1 MESKVKEDLKKYE
14 PNELLALVLICL
26 GYIIPLGLWFSVV
39 YSSSG
44 AFSNSIF
51 IFAGAYG
58 IALLVALLYYR
69 MGIQDDVEAKID
81 KISGSRLRSVA
92 LTTFASFMILLV
104 TIVIL
109 AINPDLITIL
119 ENSVGIWCLG
129 VMGYS
134 GFVKE
139 VFKSK
144 VFSKLNEEG
153 DQDIFNYNFLL
164 TCFNQQNIKQFVDFF
179 KQDCS
184 QQEGEVMGI
193 EFPFD
198 FEPNFKNEGQLELLE
213 KLVNQKRLIGY
224 FTWIYLTSIVSL
236 IVTIISITMKTI

>member
-1 MESKVKEDLKKYE
+1 MESKIKEDEKKYE
-14 PNELLALVLICL
+14 PKEFLALFLICL
-26 GYIIPLGLWFSVV
+26 GYIIPLSLWFSVV

-44 AFSNSIF
+44 VITNSLF

-58 IALLVALLYYR
+58 IGLLVALLYYR
-69 MGIQDDVEAKID
+69 IGIQDDVEAKID
-81 KISGSRLRSVA
+81 KISGSRLKSIA
-92 LTTFASFMILLV
+92 LTTFASFLILFV

-119 ENSVGIWCLG
+119 ENTVGIWCLG

-134 GFVKE
+134 GFMKE
-139 VFKSK
+139 IFKSN
-144 VFSKLNEEG
+144 VFSKLNEES
-153 DQDIFNYNFLL
+153 DEDIFNYNFLL
-164 TCFNQQNIKQFVDFF
+164 TCFNQENIKQFVDFF
-179 KQDCS
+179 KKDCS
-184 QQEGEVMGI
+184 EQDKQVMNI

>member
-1 MESKVKEDLKKYE
+1 MESKIKEDLKKYE
-14 PNELLALVLICL
+14 PNELLALFLICL
-26 GYIIPLGLWFSVV
+26 GYIIPLSLWFSVV

-44 AFSNSIF
+44 VITNSLF

-58 IALLVALLYYR
+58 IGLLVALLYYR

-81 KISGSRLRSVA
+81 KISGSRLKSIA
-92 LTTFASFMILLV
+92 LTTFASFLILLV

-119 ENSVGIWCLG
+119 ENTVGVWCLG

-134 GFVKE
+134 GFMKE
-139 VFKSK
+139 IFKSN
-144 VFSKLNEEG
+144 VFSKLNEES
-153 DQDIFNYNFLL
+153 DKDIFNYNFLL
-164 TCFNQQNIKQFVDFF
+164 TCFNEQNIKQFVDFF
-179 KQDCS
+179 KQECS
-184 QQEGEVMGI
+184 QQEREVMGI
-193 EFPFD
+193 DFPFD

-224 FTWIYLTSIVSL
+224 FTWIYLTSILSL